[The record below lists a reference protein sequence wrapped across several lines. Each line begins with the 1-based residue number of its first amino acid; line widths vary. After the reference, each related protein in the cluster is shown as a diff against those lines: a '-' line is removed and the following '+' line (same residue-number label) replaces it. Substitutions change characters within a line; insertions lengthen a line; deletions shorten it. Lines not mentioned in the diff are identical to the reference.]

1 MCGITGI
8 INLDDDEI
16 NFSLLKKMSGCL
28 SHRGP
33 DESGFFLNNNVG
45 LANTRLSIVDIEGG
59 HQPFISHD
67 KKVVVIQNG
76 EIYNYREIK
85 KELENSKYECKTSS
99 DTEVI
104 LRLYEKFS
112 DLNKGPEAFV
122 DSLNGMFSIAI
133 HDERINKTWLIRDRL
148 GIKPL
153 YIACLL

>member
-8 INLDDDEI
+8 INLDDDDEI

-59 HQPFISHD
+59 HQPFISFD

-85 KELENSKYECKTSS
+85 KN
-99 DTEVI
+99 
-104 LRLYEKFS
+104 
-112 DLNKGPEAFV
+112 
-122 DSLNGMFSIAI
+122 
-133 HDERINKTWLIRDRL
+133 
-148 GIKPL
+148 
-153 YIACLL
+153 